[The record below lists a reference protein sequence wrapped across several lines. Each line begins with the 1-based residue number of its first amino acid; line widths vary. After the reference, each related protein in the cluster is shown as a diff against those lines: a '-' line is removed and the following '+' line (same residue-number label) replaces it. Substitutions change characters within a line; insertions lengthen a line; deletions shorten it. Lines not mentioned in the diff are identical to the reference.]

1 VYNSTYVNRGT
12 VENVTYVN
20 QHVNGAVTAVPQSAM
35 VSGRPVSQAAI
46 RVPREA
52 AAGAEVQRAAPV
64 APQRDAVLGGRPAGA
79 AAPPS
84 SLNNRTLMARA
95 TPPAAPVPF
104 ERQQSAL
111 QANPGQPVNR
121 AAVRQLQPAPAGAP
135 AVTQR
140 AQIRQLSAPPA
151 RVSAPAPQASA
162 VRPSVVQPRTENGP
176 PLGRSTETVAPRAA
190 PSVQPR
196 PQSQTHVATTPPVAH
211 PETSRT
217 PRTEGKSKE
226 KPKHEEKESKKE

>member
-1 VYNSTYVNRGT
+1 
-12 VENVTYVN
+12 
-20 QHVNGAVTAVPQSAM
+20 M

-52 AAGAEVQRAAPV
+52 VASAQVQQAAPV
-64 APQRDAVLGGRPAGA
+64 APQRAAVLGGRPAGA

-84 SLNNRTLMARA
+84 SLNNRTLMART
-95 TPPAAPVPF
+95 TPPPAPVPF

-121 AAVRQLQPAPAGAP
+121 AAIRQLQPAGASPAGAP
-135 AVTQR
+135 PVMQR

-151 RVSAPAPQASA
+151 RVASPAPQASP
-162 VRPSVVQPRTENGP
+162 VRPSVPQARTENGP

-190 PSVQPR
+190 PVQQ
-196 PQSQTHVATTPPVAH
+196 QSETHASTTPPASH
-211 PETSRT
+211 PATSHVTER
-217 PRTEGKSKE
+217 PRPDAKSKE
-226 KPKHEEKESKKE
+226 TPKHEEKKDKKE